1 MEGRK
6 RPLPGATG
14 TPLRRS
20 KRRGTQG
27 QEPVEEGVG
36 QEPVVEGV
44 GQEPVVEGVGQEPV
58 VEEDVAEGQKGK
70 QKVMRREETGGCHE
84 RPRGKPKSGRVWKD
98 LDKKRFSYMVN
109 DRPLRTSW
117 DVKMRARQEKRLLRD
132 FAQQLKDEQQR
143 EREEKKRRQEENLT
157 RRLENE
163 RKAEVVQVIR
173 NPSKLKRANKKQLR
187 RIEKRDTLTLSQ
199 GGTRPPKRETKP
211 PSKRPPQRET
221 APSNKRPPQETAD
234 PLSQA

>member
-36 QEPVVEGV
+36 QEPVEEGVGQELVEEGV
-44 GQEPVVEGVGQEPV
+44 GQEPVVEGVGQKPV
-58 VEEDVAEGQKGK
+58 VEEEDVAEGQKGK
-70 QKVMRREETGGCHE
+70 QKVMRRAETGGCHE

-163 RKAEVVQVIR
+163 RKAEVVQV
-173 NPSKLKRANKKQLR
+173 
-187 RIEKRDTLTLSQ
+187 
-199 GGTRPPKRETKP
+199 
-211 PSKRPPQRET
+211 
-221 APSNKRPPQETAD
+221 
-234 PLSQA
+234 